1 MIIPKVKILILIT
14 LWSISFQVK
23 AQISTSFT
31 VIKVSGKVVSKILNR
46 QIKSG
51 DIVKPDDRLVFDTK
65 DAYVHVINA
74 EGTKTIRNIPDNS
87 PREFMYLVQTFLSP
101 DNRNKAT
108 RGVENSSY
116 EKIKSVLK
124 EDTILILGNGYI
136 SFDTT
141 ETSLRKP
148 AGVKAKFTVNNEK
161 VSLIISNKTGYHL
174 GKEQLFFK
182 TPGMVSYPKVT
193 VVYYEDVGDPIH
205 KASVLLG
212 SFTPLYIDEVELQK
226 EAKIIIKSLNEFK
239 LSNDHIFK
247 EINNYLWSEYAA
259 PIPENVKAWLDAN
272 ELLIKD

>member
-1 MIIPKVKILILIT
+1 MIIPKVKILLLIA
-14 LWSISFQVK
+14 LWGIAFQLN
-23 AQISTSFT
+23 AQIPTSFT

-51 DIVKPDDRLVFDTK
+51 DIVKPDDRLIFETK

-87 PREFMYLVQTFLSP
+87 PREFMQLMQTFLSP
-101 DNRNKAT
+101 DKKNKAT

-136 SFDTT
+136 SIDTT

-148 AGVKAKFTVNNEK
+148 AGVKAKFSVNNEK
-161 VSLIISNKTGYHL
+161 VSLLISNETGYHV

-182 TPGMVSYPKVT
+182 TPDIMSYPKMT

-212 SFTPLYIDEVELQK
+212 SFTPWYIDEVELQK
-226 EAKIIIKSLNEFK
+226 EVKIIIKSLNESK
-239 LSNDHIFK
+239 LSNDQIFK
-247 EINNYLWSEYAA
+247 EINSYLWSEYAA
-259 PIPENVKAWLDAN
+259 PIQENVKAWLDAN

>member
-1 MIIPKVKILILIT
+1 MIIPKVKILVLIA
-14 LWSISFQVK
+14 LWGITFQLK

-51 DIVKPDDRLVFDTK
+51 DIVKPDDRLIFDTK

-87 PREFMYLVQTFLSP
+87 PREFMQLMQTFLSP
-101 DNRNKAT
+101 DSKNKAT

-124 EDTILILGNGYI
+124 EDTLLILGNGYI
-136 SFDTT
+136 SIDTT
-141 ETSLRKP
+141 ETSLHKP
-148 AGVKAKFTVNNEK
+148 AAVKAKFSVNNEK
-161 VSLIISNKTGYHL
+161 VSLLISTETGYHL
-174 GKEQLFFK
+174 GKEELFFK
-182 TPGMVSYPKVT
+182 TPGMMSYPKVT
-193 VVYYEDVGDPIH
+193 VVYYEDIGDPIH

-212 SFTPLYIDEVELQK
+212 SFTPWYIDEVELQK
-226 EAKIIIKSLNEFK
+226 EVKIIIKSLNDSK

-247 EINNYLWSEYAA
+247 EITSYLWSEYAA
-259 PIPENVKAWLDAN
+259 PIPENVKGWLDGN
-272 ELLIKD
+272 ELLIKY

>member
-1 MIIPKVKILILIT
+1 MIIPKAKILVLIA
-14 LWSISFQVK
+14 LWGITFQLN

-46 QIKSG
+46 QLKSG
-51 DIVKPDDRLVFDTK
+51 DVVKLDDRLVFDTK

-87 PREFMYLVQTFLSP
+87 PREFMHLMQTFLSP
-101 DNRNKAT
+101 DSRNKAT
-108 RGVENSSY
+108 RGVESSSY
-116 EKIKSVLK
+116 GKIKNVLT

-136 SFDTT
+136 SIDTT

-148 AGVKAKFTVNNEK
+148 AGVKAKFSVNNEK
-161 VSLIISNKTGYHL
+161 VSLLISTETGYHI

-182 TPGMVSYPKVT
+182 TPGIMSYPKVT
-193 VVYYEDVGDPIH
+193 VVYYEDVADPIH

-226 EAKIIIKSLNEFK
+226 EVKIIIASLHDSK

-247 EINNYLWSEYAA
+247 EINSYLWSEYAA
-259 PIPENVKAWLDAN
+259 PIQENVKAWLDGN
-272 ELLIKD
+272 ELLNKH